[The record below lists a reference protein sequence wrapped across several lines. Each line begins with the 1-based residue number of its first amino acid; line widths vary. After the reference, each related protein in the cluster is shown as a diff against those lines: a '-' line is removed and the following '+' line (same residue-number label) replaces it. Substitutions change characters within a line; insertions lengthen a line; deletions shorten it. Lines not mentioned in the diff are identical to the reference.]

1 MSLATEINHTFTIG
15 HIEITYAWSY
25 AAKGDGHACMDHYRQ
40 AVYFME
46 PLKAVNWLGQAYTG
60 IGQACYFLGR
70 YEEAVGY
77 IEKGMEIQSR
87 AGSLT
92 WRARQYLYLGL
103 VYLEMGDMTKASRN
117 AEEALALARKIA
129 EKDHEA
135 YSKILLGRVAVREEK
150 SRLDEAERNVLD
162 GIRILK
168 DQRQKPDVAVGYLS
182 LAELYL
188 DAGQNE
194 KALQPVRKAEAM
206 FREMGMDQWLK
217 KAQEVL
223 AKL

>member
-1 MSLATEINHTFTIG
+1 
-15 HIEITYAWSY
+15 
-25 AAKGDGHACMDHYRQ
+25 MDHYRQ